1 MSQNKERNIKST
13 QNFTKMTKDLQMDPK
28 LNILTI
34 FSKMSEIVL
43 KNEITNQN
51 FTYATLKWSN

>member
-34 FSKMSEIVL
+34 FSKMSKIVL

-51 FTYATLKWSN
+51 FT

>member
-13 QNFTKMTKDLQMDPK
+13 QNFTKNTKRSSNGPQIEYFDNFD
-28 LNILTI
+28 
-34 FSKMSEIVL
+34 SKMSKIVE

-51 FTYATLKWSN
+51 FT